1 MNRNIMRG
9 VKSRSHKC
17 FMNFHLSFSY
27 IALNNLYMMW
37 KASLLNHDF
46 VWGLF
51 SGGRDEGAT
60 PIRKIKHINHSLAT
74 TYFLWLVVDLPHDDI
89 PNIWNNNP
97 NVPNHQP
104 VFSCKNHHG

>member
-46 VWGLF
+46 VWGCLV
-51 SGGRDEGAT
+51 GEGMKVLHPSEKSNT
-60 PIRKIKHINHSLAT
+60 LT
-74 TYFLWLVVDLPHDDI
+74 TH
-89 PNIWNNNP
+89 
-97 NVPNHQP
+97 
-104 VFSCKNHHG
+104 